1 MVVPLVAAT
10 ADGWV
15 GRDRLPVEG
24 TVAVPIA
31 SLGLRPGD
39 QVRLTVRAADYRGKA
54 DGRTATS
61 DPILLDIT
69 DESGIIA
76 SLSESDERSAG
87 QLEAII
93 ERELKAGG
101 TP

>member
-1 MVVPLVAAT
+1 MRAT
-10 ADGWV
+10 
-15 GRDRLPVEG
+15 
-24 TVAVPIA
+24 
-31 SLGLRPGD
+31 
-39 QVRLTVRAADYRGKA
+39 DYRGA
-54 DGRTATS
+54 AEGRAATC
-61 DPILLDIT
+61 DPILLDVT

-87 QLEAII
+87 QIEEII